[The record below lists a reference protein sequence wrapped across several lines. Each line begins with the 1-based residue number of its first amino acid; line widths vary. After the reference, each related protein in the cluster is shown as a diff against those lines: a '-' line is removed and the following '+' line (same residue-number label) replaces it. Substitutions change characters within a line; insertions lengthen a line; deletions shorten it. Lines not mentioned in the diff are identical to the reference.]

1 MTYIWE
7 KQTNKH
13 PNRLKSLKML
23 DAQIIS
29 IEYKTMI
36 YEIILKIKGDTEM
49 TLKFS
54 FMWRAERFFKL
65 TCM

>member
-1 MTYIWE
+1 
-7 KQTNKH
+7 
-13 PNRLKSLKML
+13 ML